1 MNNNAIRT
9 IAIHLPQFHPTPE
22 NDKWWGKGF
31 TEWTNVTKAKPV
43 FKGHYQ
49 PHLPADLGF
58 YDLRLAQSRADQ
70 AEMAKKYGI
79 DGFCYY
85 HYWFNGKR
93 ILHEPVDRILE
104 SKEPDFP
111 FMLCWANE
119 NWTRRWDGLDQEV
132 LMEQK
137 YADSDDIDHIK
148 WLCETVFS
156 DKRYIKVDG
165 APVFAVYKAML
176 FPDIK
181 KTLKTWRLEAAKLGF
196 EKIYL
201 ISVQSSGSG
210 YIQPEELGF
219 DAAMEFQPDWTQ
231 LQKTDLWTRFKY
243 KFGLN
248 KGQPVVFEY
257 QEIVEKMLA
266 RPEPPFKQY
275 PCITPSWDNSARKKH
290 NAIILNNSS
299 PRVYGKWLKEIL
311 KKIRPFSKEENF
323 LFINAW
329 NEWAEGN
336 HLEPDLKW
344 GHGYLEETKNALD
357 EYRNF
362 NEK

>member
-1 MNNNAIRT
+1 MTKPIRT

-22 NDKWWGKGF
+22 NDQWWGKGF
-31 TEWTNVTKAKPV
+31 TEWTNVTKARPV
-43 FKGHYQ
+43 FSGHYQ

-58 YDLRLAQSRADQ
+58 YDLRLAQSRLEQ
-70 AEMAKKYGI
+70 AQMAQEYGI

-85 HYWFNGKR
+85 HYWFNAKR
-93 ILHEPVDRILE
+93 ILHEPLDRILAL
-104 SKEPDFP
+104 KEPDFP

-132 LMEQK
+132 LMQQN
-137 YADSDDIDHIK
+137 YADDDDIAHIT
-148 WLCETVFS
+148 WLCENVFS
-156 DKRYIKVDG
+156 DKRYITVNG
-165 APVFAVYKAML
+165 APVFAVYKAHL

-181 KTLKTWRLEAAKLGF
+181 KTLKVWREVANKLGF

-201 ISVQSSGSG
+201 IGVQSSGSN
-210 YIQPEELGF
+210 YVNPEELGF

-231 LQKTDLWTRFKY
+231 LQKTDLWSRFKY

-248 KGQPVVFEY
+248 KGKPVVFDYEN
-257 QEIVEKMLA
+257 IVKKMLA
-266 RPEPPFKQY
+266 RPQPSYKQY

-290 NAIILNNSS
+290 NAIILHNST
-299 PRVYGKWLKEIL
+299 PKLYGNWLREIL
-311 KKIRPFSKEENF
+311 KRFKPFSVEENF

-336 HLEPDLKW
+336 HLEPDQKW
-344 GHGYLEETKNALD
+344 GRGYLEETKKALD
-357 EYRNF
+357 DF
-362 NEK
+362 NN